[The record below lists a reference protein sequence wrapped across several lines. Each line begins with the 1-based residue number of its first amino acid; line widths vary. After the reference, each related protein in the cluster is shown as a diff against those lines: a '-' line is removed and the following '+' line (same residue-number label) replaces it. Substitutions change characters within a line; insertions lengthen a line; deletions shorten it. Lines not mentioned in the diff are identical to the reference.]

1 MLDLHVTLDNG
12 NVVIEG
18 LKHLSREI
26 PGAISRAL
34 TTSAKGI
41 YRFAFEYLSGPGGA
55 SKKVRNDYT
64 GFKTA
69 GGDKVK
75 FRAYRGAG
83 NYPVPVRTGYL
94 RKMLDWLK
102 PGETKIAGR
111 LVFAA
116 AGDEAIIYDSAEY
129 SRAIHEGLG
138 SSRKFGKR
146 PFITNG
152 LQRFNQ
158 GGKIRQNLLDEIQ
171 KAKAK

>member
-1 MLDLHVTLDNG
+1 VLDIRVTMDNG
-12 NVVIEG
+12 KVVIEG
-18 LKHLSREI
+18 LRSLSSGF

-69 GGDKVK
+69 SGNKVK

-102 PGETKIAGR
+102 PGESKSANGLI
-111 LVFAA
+111 FAA
-116 AGDEAIIYDSAEY
+116 ATDEAVIYDSANY
-129 SRAIHEGLG
+129 SRTIHEGLS
-138 SSRKFGKR
+138 SSRKYGKR
-146 PFITNG
+146 PFIVNA

-158 GGKIRQNLLDEIQ
+158 GGRIRKNLLDEIE
-171 KAKAK
+171 KTKRK